1 MKMCQK
7 YCCIFYSFRNDGKQF
22 GEKLRAVASELMFY
36 ADIMQGNRSDKFVVL
51 DEYSGKLTEEFNKL
65 SGTDDKGK
73 PKEYG
78 HEH

>member
-1 MKMCQK
+1 
-7 YCCIFYSFRNDGKQF
+7 
-22 GEKLRAVASELMFY
+22 MFY